1 MINKNMETAYKVIL
15 FYKFINLDNPEA
27 VRDEQRAL
35 CQSLNLK
42 GRILVG
48 AEGINGTLEGSS
60 TDTDKYR
67 QAMAADSRFAD
78 MAIKE
83 SAGTGKAFA
92 KLKVKVREEIVT
104 LGAGRFDVAR
114 ETAPELS
121 AEELAE
127 LYKNN
132 DDFVI
137 LDLRNDYEVKAGYFD
152 KTVNPELRNFRD
164 LTTKIKELAH
174 LKDKKVVSV
183 CTGGIRCEKA
193 TCLLKREGFN
203 NIYQL
208 KNGIHDYMVKYP
220 GQNFKG
226 TLFVFDDRMVTDVV
240 PEISNKVVVG
250 RCSYC
255 GAASESFYNDD
266 SYSPSLKIIACE
278 QCFAI
283 NAASLR
289 PVVANTKL

>member
-1 MINKNMETAYKVIL
+1 MEVEYKVIL
-15 FYKFINLDNPEA
+15 FYKFIDLDNPEA
-27 VRDEQRAL
+27 IRDEQRAL
-35 CQSLNLK
+35 CQRLNLK
-42 GRILVG
+42 GRVLLGV
-48 AEGINGTLEGSS
+48 EGINGTLEG
-60 TDTDKYR
+60 TADDVAKYR
-67 QAMAADSRFAD
+67 EAMAANPLFAD

-83 SAGTGKAFA
+83 SAGTGQAFG

-114 ETAPELS
+114 ETAPELT
-121 AEELAE
+121 ATELDE
-127 LYKNN
+127 LYKN
-132 DDFVI
+132 DEDFVV
-137 LDLRNDYEVKAGYFD
+137 LDLRNDYEVEAGYFD
-152 KTVNPELRNFRD
+152 KTVNPKLRNFRD
-164 LTTKIKELAH
+164 LPAKLKELAH

-220 GQNFKG
+220 GKNFKG

-240 PEISNKVVVG
+240 PEIANKVVVG

-255 GAASESFYNDD
+255 GEPSENFYNDD
-266 SYSPSLKIIACE
+266 SYTPSMKIIACE
-278 QCFAI
+278 QCYALH
-283 NAASLR
+283 ADQLR
-289 PVVANTKL
+289 ATVEIK